1 MTDFESRYEGSDL
14 EGLLEKHSKGELL
27 EKTYTL
33 LIAEPGTYQVE
44 SVIDATV
51 KRGNQVV
58 KLEGFNVPVSLQN
71 GPTVEV
77 WLQNPN
83 FLIVSGT
90 ISTGTEITYT
100 AKADIAKASDV
111 VQGDWNETN
120 TESKAFILNRTHYFS
135 PYGFIEP
142 LPASDSSVGTY
153 ISSLGEAFMLN
164 GNVYNTSNVAGV
176 EIVCS
181 VSGPSVVV
189 RADYIDGEGYKL
201 YHVSGS
207 PAVDIS
213 FCSAGKIFPI
223 SEGYLPE
230 TILRKNE
237 LGKVNGKSLLEGDV
251 TLEISGINYDLN
263 VKAVNHRGFS
273 LEAPENTIPAYIMSK
288 QKGFTYVEGDVAFTK
303 DGVAVLLHDATID
316 RTSDGTGN
324 LSDFEYQ
331 ELLQFDFGSWFSEE
345 YAGVRIPTFKEWIL
359 LCKNLGLHP
368 YIELKST
375 DSYTQAQITQIVNEV
390 ASCGMKGKVTY
401 ISFSSTFLGYV
412 KTADISA
419 RLGFLT
425 STLSSGNITTA
436 KNLKLTTNEV
446 FLDAKLSSLKASVV
460 DSCVTNNIPL
470 EVWTVNTEEEII
482 KMHSYISGVTSDSLV
497 AGKVLYNNA
506 LIYVPPISTWVP
518 TTAISLNWSNFT
530 LTSFNQFTLV
540 ATVEPSNS
548 SEEVVWKSS
557 NTSVATVANGVVTP
571 LAEGSCTIT
580 ATSGDFS
587 ASCAIEVAFMKFDIS
602 TKLTGCQI
610 ESDNYTVVTGTSW
623 TGEVIPNEGY
633 SLKNASI
640 QVIMGGVDITDTAYS
655 NGIISI
661 ESVTGAVS
669 INILCVAVPV
679 YSITKTLLGCSS
691 NKDIVSI
698 GEGNP
703 YNEVFTAL
711 EDYRLSGASVTI
723 TMGGTDISSMYNDG
737 VLNIPE
743 VTGDLV
749 IKVLAVPIPVYSISR
764 NLVNCS
770 SDKTTTSI
778 RDGESYTETFTAN
791 EGYTIRGGNI
801 VITMGGADISS
812 SLSYSGVLNIESVT
826 GNIVINVE
834 AVEYNAAQPI
844 VELDLLNVGSDGII
858 RNLGTGGSAY
868 DATIQKVS
876 SSDSFTVSNTAGLT
890 LKNHAYANV
899 PYGFKNTDVFTVI
912 CKAKLVT
919 KSSKT
924 YQRLF
929 RAENDAPSWFY
940 SKNNLKHQCKLSGKK
955 TTESLITLISPLAST
970 VATGNATI
978 LDVDTALA
986 WEMMFTSDGTTIKFY
1001 LDGVLMSTQ
1010 SADGLT
1016 ESAFIGIGDN
1026 NPEAQYYASAIQ
1038 IQRFAIYDSVITDSV
1053 VTEGP
1058 SKSILLTDQDF
1069 IQNSISATNA
1079 ATGLGEIVSP
1089 YRVGGN
1095 LRVSTP
1101 ATLDLEVS
1109 GGKTVQISLMTSPV
1123 VSTDKKIQIGI
1134 HTFGDAAI
1142 EAFNKGESLLPFLK
1156 DSGWLQDGATY
1167 TIPIMHKYAW
1177 IVASYT
1183 TTTEE
1188 IAPEDIG
1195 TVQIQEID

>member
-1 MTDFESRYEGSDL
+1 MTDFESRYKGSDL
-14 EGLLEKHSKGELL
+14 EGLLEKYSKGELL

-33 LIAEPGTYQVE
+33 LITASGTYKVE
-44 SVIDATV
+44 STIDATV
-51 KRGNQVV
+51 HRLGSSWP
-58 KLEGFNVPVSLQN
+58 LEVDIPLSINL
-71 GPTVEV
+71 GPTVMVE
-77 WLQNPN
+77 LTSDGY
-83 FLIVSGT
+83 LSVSGS
-90 ISTGTEITYT
+90 IDESTEITYT
-100 AKADIAKASDV
+100 ATTDIVKSTDLV
-111 VQGDWNETN
+111 PSDWNEEFEDSPAYIKNKPFGITGFQNPLETLSISESTIGTN
-120 TESKAFILNRTHYFS
+120 LFEVYTDVCFQIGPTDLHNTLHE
-135 PYGFIEP
+135 
-142 LPASDSSVGTY
+142 
-153 ISSLGEAFMLN
+153 LGK
-164 GNVYNTSNVAGV
+164 
-176 EIVCS
+176 EIVLS
-181 VSGPSVVV
+181 VYGGPSVTGTVV
-189 RADYIDGEGYKL
+189 KEGDRYFVR
-201 YHVSGS
+201 HTSGT
-207 PAVDIS
+207 
-213 FCSAGKIFPI
+213 
-223 SEGYLPE
+223 YL
-230 TILRKNE
+230 I
-237 LGKVNGKSLLEGDV
+237 GDV
-251 TLEISGINYDLN
+251 TYCNRVDIKTIPEAYIPENIARQSDLPIDYDLN

-412 KTADISA
+412 KTADVSA

-482 KMHSYISGVTSDSLV
+482 NMHSYISGVTSDSLV

-518 TTAISLNWSNFT
+518 TTAISLNWSKFT
-530 LTSFNQFTLV
+530 ISLPSPITLV

-548 SEEVVWKSS
+548 SEEVVWESS
-557 NTSVATVANGVVTP
+557 NTSIATVDNGVVTP
-571 LAEGSCTIT
+571 KADGVCTIT

-587 ASCAIEVAFMKFDIS
+587 ASCAITVAFLSFNIS
-602 TKLTGCQI
+602 TKLTGCQL
-610 ESDNYTVVTGTSW
+610 ESDSYRVITGTSW

-633 SLKNASI
+633 SLKNATI
-640 QVIMGGVDITDTAYS
+640 QVIMGGVDITSTAYS
-655 NGIISI
+655 NGIITI
-661 ESVTGAVS
+661 EKVTGEVS
-669 INILCVAVPV
+669 ISVICVAVPV
-679 YSITKTLLGCSS
+679 YSITRDLLGCTS
-691 NKDIVSI
+691 NRDIVSI

-703 YNEVFTAL
+703 YNEIFTAL

-723 TMGGTDISSMYNDG
+723 TMGGTDISSMYNNG

-749 IKVLAVPIPVYSISR
+749 IRILAAPIPVYSISR

-778 RDGESYTETFTAN
+778 RDGESYTETLTAN
-791 EGYTIRGGNI
+791 EGYTLRGGNI
-801 VITMGGADISS
+801 AITMGGADISS

-858 RNLGTGGSAY
+858 RNLGTGGATY

-899 PYGFKNTDVFTVI
+899 PYGFKNTDVFTII
-912 CKAKLVT
+912 CKAKLTT

-929 RAENDAPSWFY
+929 RTENDAPSWFY
-940 SKNNLKHQCKLSGKK
+940 SKNNTKHQCKLAGQKI
-955 TTESLITLISPLAST
+955 TEYPITLISPLAST
-970 VATGNATI
+970 VETGNATI
-978 LDVDTALA
+978 LNIDTAQS

-1010 SADGLT
+1010 SAAGLA
-1016 ESAFIGIGDN
+1016 ESTFIGIGDN
-1026 NPEAQYYASAIQ
+1026 NPTASYYASAIQ
-1038 IQRFAIYDSVITDSV
+1038 IHRFAIYDSVITDSV
-1053 VTEGP
+1053 VNEGP

-1109 GGKTVQISLMTSPV
+1109 GGKTVQISLLASPE
-1123 VSTDKKIQIGI
+1123 VSTDKKLQIGI

-1183 TTTEE
+1183 TTTDE